1 MKQKRFLLIAA
12 LSVLMAGAATAQDK
26 LKSYSYVEA
35 QGGVQLT
42 STNAPMDKLLTPT
55 ASLSFGHY
63 FTPVIG
69 ARLHVNGWQSKSGF
83 EPLDQY
89 YKWKYVTPS
98 VDLMINL
105 CNLFSKSTNHA
116 LNVILLGGVG
126 VNYAWDNDEL
136 NGLSLDPKLAPLAWD
151 KDRLNHNLRAGLRL
165 ETNVRK
171 PFGVSLEVNANSVD
185 DRFNSKSNDADDWQF
200 TAQLGLSWRFGH
212 KYRKSEPAPVVR
224 EVVEEPVKEVVPAP
238 AVVEKK
244 PEPKAVVKR
253 ETVKLHKEVFYG
265 IRVSE
270 NETPSAICN
279 YVIPSDHYTIECTA
293 RKDDGP
299 DGFIIVFNY
308 VNPQN
313 YCQLNFGTCGN
324 TLHALEQISGDVKTQ
339 TASRPGSVETGK
351 WYGVK
356 LTVAGDSV
364 KAWLDN
370 EVVFAEV
377 LKQSDSSKE

>member
-1 MKQKRFLLIAA
+1 MKKLMLW
-12 LSVLMAGAATAQDK
+12 VLVATLAW
-26 LKSYSYVEA
+26 
-35 QGGVQLT
+35 G
-42 STNAPMDKLLTPT
+42 
-55 ASLSFGHY
+55 ASL
-63 FTPVIG
+63 FTACSWDSDDNRGGITPS
-69 ARLHVNGWQSKSGF
+69 QSRVGYSAWHTQDSYTHC
-83 EPLDQY
+83 EPLPKTGIPEFVRGSWEVNDG
-89 YKWKYVTPS
+89 
-98 VDLMINL
+98 
-105 CNLFSKSTNHA
+105 
-116 LNVILLGGVG
+116 ILQHTA
-126 VNYAWDNDEL
+126 YEE
-136 NGLSLDPKLAPLAWD
+136 APL
-151 KDRLNHNLRAGLRL
+151 
-165 ETNVRK
+165 
-171 PFGVSLEVNANSVD
+171 S
-185 DRFNSKSNDADDWQF
+185 
-200 TAQLGLSWRFGH
+200 
-212 KYRKSEPAPVVR
+212 
-224 EVVEEPVKEVVPAP
+224 
-238 AVVEKK
+238 
-244 PEPKAVVKR
+244 
-253 ETVKLHKEVFYG
+253 
-265 IRVSE
+265 
-270 NETPSAICN
+270 ICN